1 MFPNLEAEKARK
13 KITLEMLAEG
23 LGLAI
28 STVSGKL
35 NGKYPI
41 TLDEA
46 KKIKSILDVDIPLEI
61 LFEEGD

>member
-1 MFPNLEAEKARK
+1 MYPNLRAELSRK
-13 KITLEMLAEG
+13 KITLEKLGKA

-28 STVSGKL
+28 STVSQKL

-46 KKIKSILDVDIPLEI
+46 KKIKSLLDVDIPIET
-61 LFEEGD
+61 LFEEAE

>member
-1 MFPNLEAEKARK
+1 MFPNLRAEMSRK

-28 STVSGKL
+28 STVSQKL

-41 TLDEA
+41 TFDEA
-46 KKIKSILDVDIPLEI
+46 KKIKSILGVDIPLEI
-61 LFEEGD
+61 LFEEVE